1 MNLQLSKD
9 RQKEVHYP
17 SMSSSIWEVSKKKI
31 QKKLC
36 TKLDKYIDKPIIEI
50 IRVFV
55 HEDLNTVDPRQP
67 INSTRL
73 IVILVYVD
81 FNNDHNS

>member
-36 TKLDKYIDKPIIEI
+36 TKLDKYTDKPIIGI
-50 IRVFV
+50 IRVLCTKRPQYSRPQTA
-55 HEDLNTVDPRQP
+55 HKL
-67 INSTRL
+67 
-73 IVILVYVD
+73 Y
-81 FNNDHNS
+81 

>member
-1 MNLQLSKD
+1 MNLPLSKD

-31 QKKLC
+31 QKELC
-36 TKLDKYIDKPIIEI
+36 TKLDKYINI
-50 IRVFV
+50 
-55 HEDLNTVDPRQP
+55 VDPRQP

-81 FNNDHNS
+81 FNNDDNS